1 MRLVRWAVTLVV
13 VGALAPA
20 WAQAQSTEPG
30 RESAPEV
37 AAEPAEAPET
47 WGTGA
52 ASLMIGMS
60 EFEGRAGTNTWT
72 YPGLGYVSRTTGT
85 DLMWAN
91 VQLPTGAVIDGV
103 DAFFNDSSTASD
115 GRVILTRFFG
125 NNGFEDV
132 ASAVTTGN
140 PGFATAS
147 FNTTRVVDNTNSI
160 YVVYLNMPNDA
171 GVSCKGVR
179 VRYHLQV
186 SPAPATA
193 TFSDVPTTHPLHRF
207 VEALA
212 ASGISGGCGGGNFC
226 PDAPLTRGQMAVFL
240 STALGLHFG
249 F

>member
-1 MRLVRWAVTLVV
+1 MGMVRWAVTLVV

-60 EFEGRAGTNTWT
+60 EFEGRNGGSAWT
-72 YPGLGYVSRTTGT
+72 YSSVGYVWRSVGA
-85 DLMWAN
+85 DLMWAT

-103 DAFFNDSSTASD
+103 DAFFHDGSTTSN
-115 GRVILTRFFG
+115 GQVYLTRFFG

-132 ASAVTTGN
+132 GSAATAGN
-140 PGFATAS
+140 PGFVTTS

-160 YVVYLNMPNDA
+160 YVVYLSMPNDA
-171 GVSCKGVR
+171 AVSCKGVR